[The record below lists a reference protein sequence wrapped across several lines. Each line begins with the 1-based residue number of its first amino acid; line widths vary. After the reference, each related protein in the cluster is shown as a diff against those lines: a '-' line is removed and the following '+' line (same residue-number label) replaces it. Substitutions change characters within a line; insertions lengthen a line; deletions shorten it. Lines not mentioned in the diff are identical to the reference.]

1 MTEGASSVNLTQQA
15 VQLSSRFGPIKHDDY
30 ALRQLSAL
38 RAQDW
43 QTQMKLMNQTDGSLE
58 MPAKDESCGSIS

>member
-15 VQLSSRFGPIKHDDY
+15 VQLSYRFGPIKHDDY
-30 ALRQLSAL
+30 ALNQLSAL

-43 QTQMKLMNQTDGSLE
+43 QTQMKILKQADGSLE
-58 MPAKDESCGSIS
+58 MPAKDESCGTIS